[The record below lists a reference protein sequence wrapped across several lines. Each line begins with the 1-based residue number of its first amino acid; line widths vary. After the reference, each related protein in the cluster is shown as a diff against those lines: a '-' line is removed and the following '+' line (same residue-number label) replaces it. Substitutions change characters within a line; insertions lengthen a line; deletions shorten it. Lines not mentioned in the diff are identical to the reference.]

1 MLEKYLERLK
11 ELDSVVDALMISPAD
26 VVTAPWVQYKCKF
39 GCEKYGHSRCCPPNT
54 PTWKET
60 RELLDSY
67 ETAILVH
74 DTGWSTTAN
83 VSEVSSMLFADGY
96 YKAMAFGAGFCTRCR
111 ECLMD
116 GCLHKMEV
124 FPSMEACGIDVFAT
138 ARKQGLPVEVLPHL
152 MAPHNSYGLI
162 LVE

>member
-11 ELDSVVDALMISPAD
+11 ELDSVVDALIISPAD

-74 DTGWSTTAN
+74 GL
-83 VSEVSSMLFADGY
+83 EHDGERLGGVLH
-96 YKAMAFGAGFCTRCR
+96 AVCR
-111 ECLMD
+111 RVLQGHGLRRGLLYPVQGVPD
-116 GCLHKMEV
+116 G
-124 FPSMEACGIDVFAT
+124 
-138 ARKQGLPVEVLPHL
+138 RLPP
-152 MAPHNSYGLI
+152 
-162 LVE
+162 

>member
-1 MLEKYLERLK
+1 MLEKYLNKLI
-11 ELDSVVDALMISPAD
+11 ELGENDAVIISPAD

-39 GCEKYGHSRCCPPNT
+39 GCDKFGHSRCCPPNT

-67 ETAILVH
+67 STAILVH
-74 DTGWSTTAN
+74 DTGWSTSEN
-83 VSEVSSMLFADGY
+83 VAKVSQMLFFDGF
-96 YKAMAFGAGFCTRCR
+96 YKAMAFGAGFCTGCE

-116 GCLHKMEV
+116 RCQRKREV
-124 FPSMEACGIDVFAT
+124 FPSMEACGIDVYAT
-138 ARKQGLPVEVLPHL
+138 ARKQGFPIEVIPEITD
-152 MAPHNSYGLI
+152 PHNSYGLI